1 MVYPVADVSDVRV
14 GEVEGLEEG
23 ARLAEGAVIAEVNL
37 DPGKE
42 DVHYFLSILFKF
54 FLIYCYC

>member
-1 MVYPVADVSDVRV
+1 M
-14 GEVEGLEEG
+14 EGLEEG